1 MSNQQNAA
9 DFRAFHRAV
18 RQRLLADPGWVNWN
32 RMNMKKRQDY
42 LQTYRLGRYH
52 NRFIETGAN
61 PFLDPPVKKAP
72 QNIGMSCTKCN
83 DLGKHCTGVAPAMC
97 PQCAVAGFKQADCVY
112 LDDPLKLAM
121 PAWYGQV
128 AAGGGGSVA
137 SLANAPIQ
145 PARLGTAG
153 AGLAIRLP
161 KGRGSPTGMENENA
175 NENNNGVNTNA
186 SRDPNATEEEIAAG
200 RAKRQAR
207 RNQAARLEAAS
218 ALNKF
223 SVGRNESA
231 RFEAASSL
239 SKFASGRKAAGSG
252 GGGGGGGKKSRKRK
266 NRKQKFT
273 RKQK

>member
-18 RQRLLADPGWVNWN
+18 RQRLLSDPGWVNWN

-61 PFLDPPVKKAP
+61 PFLDPPIKKAP
-72 QNIGMSCTKCN
+72 QNIGMPCTKCN

-97 PQCAVAGFKQADCVY
+97 PQCAVAGFRKEDCVY

-121 PAWYGQV
+121 PASYGQV

-137 SLANAPIQ
+137 NAPIQ
-145 PARLGTAG
+145 PAVPNRAG

-161 KGRGSPTGMENENA
+161 KGRGSPTGMENENG

-218 ALNKF
+218 ALNNLAA
-223 SVGRNESA
+223 GRESA
-231 RFEAASSL
+231 KAVQAM
-239 SKFASGRKAAGSG
+239 AKAAGG
-252 GGGGGGGKKSRKRK
+252 GGGGVGGGGGKKSRKRK
-266 NRKQKFT
+266 NRKQKLT

>member
-1 MSNQQNAA
+1 MADYNMSNPQNAA
-9 DFRAFHRAV
+9 EFRAFHRAV

-61 PFLDPPVKKAP
+61 PFLDPPVKKAL
-72 QNIGMSCTKCN
+72 QNIGMPCTKCN
-83 DLGKHCTGVAPAMC
+83 ELGKHCTGVAPKIC

-112 LDDPLKLAM
+112 FNDALKLSV

-128 AAGGGGSVA
+128 AAGGG
-137 SLANAPIQ
+137 APIQ
-145 PARLGTAG
+145 PAVPNRAG

-161 KGRGSPTGMENENA
+161 SGKGSPTGFMEQEA
-175 NENNNGVNTNA
+175 ANNNLNSNA
-186 SRDPNATEEEIAAG
+186 SRDPNADEEAKAAG
-200 RAKRQAR
+200 KEKKNKRRATVAKLLA
-207 RNQAARLEAAS
+207 NS
-218 ALNKF
+218 ALTNNDNLAA
-223 SVGRNESA
+223 GNESA
-231 RFEAASSL
+231 VAVQAM
-239 SKFASGRKAAGSG
+239 AKAAGGG

-266 NRKQKFT
+266 NRKQKLT

>member
-128 AAGGGGSVA
+128 AAGGGGGSV
-137 SLANAPIQ
+137 ANAPIQ

-161 KGRGSPTGMENENA
+161 SGKGSPTGFMEQEA
-175 NENNNGVNTNA
+175 ANNNVNSNA
-186 SRDPNATEEEIAAG
+186 SRDPNADEEAKAAGKEKKNKRRATVAKLLANSALTNNNNLAAG
-200 RAKRQAR
+200 R
-207 RNQAARLEAAS
+207 
-218 ALNKF
+218 
-223 SVGRNESA
+223 ESA
-231 RFEAASSL
+231 KAVQAM
-239 SKFASGRKAAGSG
+239 AKAAGSGGG